1 MSSMTLIVDRIGIID
16 QRTLL
21 DHGRDRFVDHRTR
34 DSILEKRFFDRLLS
48 ESILISEP
56 IGGSDV
62 TGDCLIG
69 ALLEFG
75 ILGFGCFSLELFVES
90 IDLGGLDETEF
101 DELSESGLTSD
112 NRRR

>member
-1 MSSMTLIVDRIGIID
+1 MSGMALIVDRIGIID
-16 QRTLL
+16 QNALI
-21 DHGRDRFVDHRTR
+21 DHGRDSFVNHPSR
-34 DSILEKRFFDRLLS
+34 DSILEKSLFDRLLS

-75 ILGFGCFSLELFVES
+75 IGLLGRFSIEALVEG
-90 IDLGGLDETEF
+90 IDLGGLD
-101 DELSESGLTSD
+101 
-112 NRRR
+112 